1 MLNCEQQSSEQFIT
15 QVLGVHTQI
24 RPPTSRQYTRNQ
36 IDITEKQTNAKPVI
50 RYLLKS
56 SCSSFKS
63 NLAELYDEEEQE
75 WMWNLNFIDY
85 SKDNINKTWTNL
97 NVALVV
103 KNLPASAWD
112 LRNGGSVPELWRSPG
127 GGHGK
132 PLQYS
137 CWRIP
142 LAGRKSLVGYSPQDC
157 TGLDTT

>member
-1 MLNCEQQSSEQFIT
+1 MLNCERQSSEQFIT

-103 KNLPASAWD
+103 KNLPASAGD
-112 LRNGGSVPELWRSPG
+112 VRNGGSVPELGRSPG

-132 PLQYS
+132 LLQYS

>member
-1 MLNCEQQSSEQFIT
+1 MLNCERQSSEQFIT

-103 KNLPASAWD
+103 KNLPASAGD
-112 LRNGGSVPELWRSPG
+112 VRNGGSVPELGRSPG

-137 CWRIP
+137 SWRIP

>member
-103 KNLPASAWD
+103 KNLPASAGD
-112 LRNGGSVPELWRSPG
+112 VRNGGSVPELWRSPG

>member
-103 KNLPASAWD
+103 KNLPASAGD
-112 LRNGGSVPELWRSPG
+112 VRNGGSVPELGRSPG